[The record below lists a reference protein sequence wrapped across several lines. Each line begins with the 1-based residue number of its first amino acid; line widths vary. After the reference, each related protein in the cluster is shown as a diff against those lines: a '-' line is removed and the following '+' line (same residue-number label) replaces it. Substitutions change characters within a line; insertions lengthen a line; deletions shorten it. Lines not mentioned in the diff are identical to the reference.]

1 MVQWGEEK
9 VEKGGR
15 SRRARSRQAPPPPCP
30 HRGREG
36 VKRRETEIGG
46 GENFPEGGRYIYSGH
61 LWGRLVIQPPL
72 QMDIVGAAG
81 NTSLPYKSMHL

>member
-30 HRGREG
+30 RQGREG
-36 VKRRETEIGG
+36 AKRRETER
-46 GENFPEGGRYIYSGH
+46 ERRKVREFCGRYIYSGICRG
-61 LWGRLVIQPPL
+61 GR
-72 QMDIVGAAG
+72 
-81 NTSLPYKSMHL
+81 